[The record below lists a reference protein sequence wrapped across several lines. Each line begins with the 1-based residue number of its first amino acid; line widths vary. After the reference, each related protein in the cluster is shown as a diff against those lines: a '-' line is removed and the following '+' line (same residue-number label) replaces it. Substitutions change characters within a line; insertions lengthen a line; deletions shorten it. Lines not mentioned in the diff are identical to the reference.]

1 MTTGGRLLDFAGV
14 CLTAAAVWVVAQ
26 GLWPYLGLVAA
37 LGALVALLLV
47 VNLVDGIWFA
57 IRYRRRR
64 AFGARTAQQRHITG
78 GREGRPSG
86 APAMGVSGTP

>member
-64 AFGARTAQQRHITG
+64 AFGAPTPQQRHITD
-78 GREGRPSG
+78 GREGRLPN
-86 APAMGVSGTP
+86 PVPMQ